1 MGKCMKCG
9 NYMPW
14 DTGLCTACK
23 EAEAKANARRYEQ
36 DEKRREDQRRRQE
49 EWEAQH
55 GVKGG
60 WADKDGNVYTEYRD
74 GRIEKTSARRVT
86 FEFWRM
92 IIILALI
99 IAGAFTGIRYYS
111 YSKNESN
118 LLAPFEIT
126 QTESGD
132 GSFVISTALSGSR
145 TYNIYDITVH
155 RKKEGFVS
163 NLFGSSKGFASASNF
178 TVDGK
183 TVLNYYFSGYDFG
196 TGLDGEF
203 YLTEI
208 NGKRAIIDND
218 RGKVY
223 MEGSA
228 FFDEHIEKLE
238 AFNPTEVLK
247 SLTEKVSGGEYGIN
261 SEYYVLKKD
270 GVLLSCSEDGNRV
283 NALDESGEERLSYK
297 VQYYESSMG
306 KLPNYSEYE
315 IVE

>member
-36 DEKRREDQRRRQE
+36 DRKRQEEQRRRQE
-49 EWEAQH
+49 EWNAQH
-55 GVKGG
+55 GCESITT
-60 WADKDGNVYTEYRD
+60 DKDGNIVRKYRD
-74 GRIEKTSARRVT
+74 GSTTVHTPKQVKHS
-86 FEFWRM
+86 FWRTV
-92 IIILALI
+92 IILLLLVA
-99 IAGAFTGIRYYS
+99 AAFVGIKYYS

-132 GSFVISTALSGSR
+132 GSQVIGTALSGSS
-145 TYNIYDITVH
+145 TYEIYELTVSP
-155 RKKEGFVS
+155 KKEGFIS
-163 NLFGSSKGFASASNF
+163 SIFGSSSDFAKASNF
-178 TVDGK
+178 MVNGK
-183 TVLNYYFSGYDFG
+183 TAYRYHFSDYDFG

-223 MEGSA
+223 MEGSE
-228 FFDEHIEKLE
+228 FFGEHIEKLE
-238 AFNPTEVLK
+238 AFNPTEVFK
-247 SLTEKVSGGEYGIN
+247 TLTEKVSGGEYGIN
-261 SEYYVLKKD
+261 SQYYVLKKD
-270 GVLLSCSEDGNRV
+270 GVSLSCSGDGGRV

-297 VQYYESSMG
+297 VQYYESSMC

>member
-1 MGKCMKCG
+1 MNRVNCHRCGKALRTDDYNTYGKVYYCQQC
-9 NYMPW
+9 
-14 DTGLCTACK
+14 A
-23 EAEAKANARRYEQ
+23 Q
-36 DEKRREDQRRRQE
+36 IVHQQVRRQE
-49 EWEAQH
+49 WNEQH
-55 GVKGG
+55 GLESMTT
-60 WADKDGNVYTEYRD
+60 DKDGNIVRKYRD
-74 GRIEKTSARRVT
+74 GRTTVHTPAQVKSS
-86 FEFWRM
+86 FWRT
-92 IIILALI
+92 IIILILLA
-99 IAGAFTGIRYYS
+99 AGVFAGIRYYS

-132 GSFVISTALSGSR
+132 GSNVISTALSGSR

-183 TVLNYYFSGYDFG
+183 TVLKYYFSGYDFG

-203 YLTEI
+203 YLTEL
-208 NGKRAIIDND
+208 NGKRAIIDKN

-223 MEGSA
+223 MEGSE
-228 FFDEHIEKLE
+228 FFSKHIEKLE
-238 AFNPTEVLK
+238 AFNPTAVLK
-247 SLTEKVSGGEYGIN
+247 PLTEKVSGGEYGIN
-261 SEYYVLKKD
+261 SQYYVLKKD
-270 GVLLSCSEDGNRV
+270 GVSLSCSEDGNRI